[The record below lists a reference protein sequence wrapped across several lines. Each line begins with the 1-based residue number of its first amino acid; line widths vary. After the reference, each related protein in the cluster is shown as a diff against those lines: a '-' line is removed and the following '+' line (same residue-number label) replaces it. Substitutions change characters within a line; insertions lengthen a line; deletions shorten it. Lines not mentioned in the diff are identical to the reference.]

1 MIWESQKSSVRILG
15 ILGAVSDT
23 LSLWEMSALGGDPY
37 GVCQGFQSCRMGK
50 SEDLRVPGMTPNIL
64 EVSWVSQGIR
74 RDCLRLQVPQG
85 DRLDLVTPG
94 PDTRFQSPSE
104 LRVFSGYLGIFC
116 VKYQW
121 RGTSLVVQWLRLC
134 APNAGG
140 TGSIPGQGTKIP
152 HATRHSPKEK
162 KKKSGRCL

>member
-1 MIWESQKSSVRILG
+1 M
-15 ILGAVSDT
+15 SDT

-104 LRVFSGYLGIFC
+104 LRVFSST
-116 VKYQW
+116 
-121 RGTSLVVQWLRLC
+121 RSTSHNGCHIIESPQNVSFLPFFPLFPSRM
-134 APNAGG
+134 
-140 TGSIPGQGTKIP
+140 IKIMGDEDI
-152 HATRHSPKEK
+152 HT
-162 KKKSGRCL
+162 